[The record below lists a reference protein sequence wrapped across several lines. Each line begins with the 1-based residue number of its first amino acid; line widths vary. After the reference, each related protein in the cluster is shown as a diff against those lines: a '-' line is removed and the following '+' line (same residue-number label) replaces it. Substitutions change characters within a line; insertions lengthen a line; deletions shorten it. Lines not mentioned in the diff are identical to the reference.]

1 MSANFLPPAPAL
13 VLSLEG
19 KPRFGKY
26 AGAPS
31 LIDWSGLAMHHVRSK
46 LWQALHHKHWHY
58 VALATE
64 EIFCGI
70 AIVDVGWT
78 NTAFAYVFDRQEGK
92 LIASYS
98 QDGFPGLTAKLNQHP
113 AVGAASRF
121 QFLGNKIRFQ
131 HLPAS
136 EQMQDQFQLQLQC
149 GSFSIHALLDA
160 SQAATSLLAIGEVQG
175 GTVHATVKSAGMPL
189 TGEVRVGSRYF
200 SLQTGA
206 ASYDHSNGFLARETG
221 WRWASAHALDV
232 GFNLQAGYFGSNE
245 NALWLDGKLIG
256 LGAAQFDFDASQ
268 AMADWHIYT
277 DDGLLDLHFQP
288 EGFRAENKNLLIASS
303 RYLQPIGQ
311 FSGWV
316 RASVTSPKRQI
327 EKLVGVTEDHFSKW

>member
-1 MSANFLPPAPAL
+1 MPANYLPPAPAQ
-13 VLSLEG
+13 VLSTEG
-19 KPRFGKY
+19 QPRSGKY
-26 AGAPS
+26 AGAPN
-31 LIDWSGLAMHHVRSK
+31 LIDWSSLALPYRRGK

-58 VALATE
+58 VALATD

-98 QDGFPGLTAKLNQHP
+98 QDGLPGLTAKLKQHP
-113 AVGAASRF
+113 ATGAASRF
-121 QFLGNKIRFQ
+121 QFLGNKICFQ
-131 HLPAS
+131 HLLAS
-136 EQMQDQFQLQLQC
+136 GQMQDQFQLQLQC
-149 GSFSIHALLDA
+149 GSFNIDALLDA
-160 SQAATSLLAIGEVQG
+160 SQAAPSLLAIGEVQG

-189 TGEVRVGSRYF
+189 AGEVRVGSRCF
-200 SLQTGA
+200 SLQTGTG
-206 ASYDHSNGFLARETG
+206 SYDHSNGFLARETG

-277 DDGLLDLHFQP
+277 DDGLLDLYFRP
-288 EGFRAENKNLLIASS
+288 EGFRAENKNLIIASS
-303 RYLQPIGQ
+303 RYLQPIGV

-316 RASVTSPKRQI
+316 RASVDSPRQQI
-327 EKLVGVTEDHFSKW
+327 EKMVGVTEDHFSKW

>member
-1 MSANFLPPAPAL
+1 MPVNFLPPAPAQ
-13 VLSLEG
+13 VLTAEG
-19 KPRFGKY
+19 RVRCGKY
-26 AGAPS
+26 AGTPN
-31 LIDWSGLAMHHVRSK
+31 LIDWSGLALPQRRGK

-92 LIASYS
+92 LISSYS
-98 QDGFPGLTAKLNQHP
+98 QDGLPGLTAKLNSHP
-113 AVGAASRF
+113 AAGAASQF
-121 QFLGNKIRFQ
+121 QFFGKKIRFQ
-131 HLPAS
+131 HLPDS
-136 EQMQDQFQLQLQC
+136 EQAQAQFQLHLQC
-149 GSFSIHALLDA
+149 GSFVIDALLDA
-160 SQAATSLLAIGEVQG
+160 SQAAPSLLAIGEVQG

-189 TGEVRVGSRYF
+189 TGVVKVGSRSF
-200 SLQTGA
+200 NLQTGTG
-206 ASYDHSNGFLARETG
+206 SYDHSNGFLARETG
-221 WRWASAHALDV
+221 WRWATAHAQDL

-245 NALWLDGKLIG
+245 NALWLDGKLIA
-256 LGAAQFDFDASQ
+256 LAAAQFDFDASQ
-268 AMADWHIYT
+268 AMADWHIHT
-277 DDGLLDLHFQP
+277 DDGLLDLYFRP

-303 RYLQPIGQ
+303 RYLQPIGV

-316 RASVTSPKRQI
+316 RASVDSPKRQI